1 MNIRHFFFAFAA
13 LLLLNGCSAPKVQD
27 YAQTQPKLDLF
38 TYFAGQTQ
46 AYGQFQDRSGVVK
59 RRFKVAITGTLNDD
73 VLTLDERF
81 VYDDGEKEQR
91 VWLIK
96 RLGDNLYS
104 GTAGDVIGEVSEEQL
119 RRIQIRETI
128 LSHLDREKQLFYKGI
143 KVLSLFFIDEVA
155 KYKQYDTAGQAF
167 NGEYADIF
175 EEEYK
180 EIRGEKS

>member
-59 RRFKVAITGTLNDD
+59 RRFKVAITGTVNDD

-91 VWLIK
+91 VWVIK

-104 GTAGDVIGEVSEEQL
+104 GTAGDVIGEAVGHSAGSVFSWRYTLDLPYKDSSIQVKFDDWMFLQSDGVMLNRAQVSKWGFNVGEV
-119 RRIQIRETI
+119 T
-128 LSHLDREKQLFYKGI
+128 
-143 KVLSLFFIDEVA
+143 LFFS
-155 KYKQYDTAGQAF
+155 
-167 NGEYADIF
+167 
-175 EEEYK
+175 K
-180 EIRGEKS
+180 EQP